1 MKRHRFISTLALVTL
16 IAGCAGPSA
25 RIGGSGSSD
34 EGSALPAA
42 RELSGTWRGSY
53 WQLGMVYYD
62 DDADCTLRIKE
73 DATFAATCTRS
84 PVGTNNIAKSS
95 KWSGRVVTKGNRIV
109 LQDNGGPWPSIVL
122 ARSGNGTL
130 YGVTLDP
137 LVGATIEMNFEREPN
152 TAAGAGRN

>member
-1 MKRHRFISTLALVTL
+1 
-16 IAGCAGPSA
+16 
-25 RIGGSGSSD
+25 
-34 EGSALPAA
+34 
-42 RELSGTWRGSY
+42 
-53 WQLGMVYYD
+53 MVYYD

-122 ARSGNGTL
+122 ARSRNGTL

-137 LVGATIEMNFEREPN
+137 LVGATIEMNFEREP
-152 TAAGAGRN
+152 THLIKAAP